1 MSLLGS
7 SPCFGVCQR
16 HQALVMPTSD
26 TAVHPRKLS
35 ERKEGKLQAEKVTQA
50 APQLSWLNDISL
62 VLLSGPCKRTSA
74 PSRWDTDA
82 HKGKGPLENRYKR
95 SFHTQTQ
102 SWQNLM
108 QDSNGR
114 EKGRAHTGKPAA
126 HICSTAAWKWSQWE
140 CSENSQDSER
150 KTSF

>member
-62 VLLSGPCKRTSA
+62 VLLSGPCKRTSDHPGETLMLTKA
-74 PSRWDTDA
+74 KVLWKTDTNGHFI
-82 HKGKGPLENRYKR
+82 HKPKA
-95 SFHTQTQ
+95 
-102 SWQNLM
+102 WQNLM